1 MATLKGKGT
10 VLQQTIAS
18 VLTDVAQS
26 LGFNVDGEENE
37 TFDGTTLD
45 SGVFKVHNATGYT
58 EPGSVKMDFFFDP
71 ALAGHVA
78 IVALLTT
85 PASCVWKLKYS
96 DSGPSSLTYT
106 TNGIG
111 LSQTVVMNDGLKG
124 SLSMKRSGAPT
135 RA

>member
-10 VLQQTIAS
+10 TLQQTIAS
-18 VLTDVAQS
+18 VLTDVAQAI
-26 LGFNVDGEENE
+26 GFNLDGEESE

-45 SGVFKVHNATGYT
+45 VGPFKVYPNTGYT
-58 EPGSVKMDFFFDP
+58 EPGTVKMDFFFDP
-71 ALAGHVA
+71 ALAGH
-78 IVALLTT
+78 ITITNLLST

-106 TNGIG
+106 STGVG
-111 LSQTVVMNDGLKG
+111 LGQTVVMNDGLKG
-124 SLSMKRSGAPT
+124 SLTMKRSGAPT